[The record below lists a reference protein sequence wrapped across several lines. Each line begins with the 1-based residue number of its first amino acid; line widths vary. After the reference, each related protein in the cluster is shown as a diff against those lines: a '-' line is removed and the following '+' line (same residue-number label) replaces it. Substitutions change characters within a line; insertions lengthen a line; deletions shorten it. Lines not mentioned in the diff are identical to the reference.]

1 MLTRRVEDG
10 QNRIAELAA
19 KNDELIAELESK
31 SNKNKQRKA
40 ELGEMKAQLSQRQ
53 AEQER
58 QSRMKERVEK
68 ELQELKDKLEAKNKD
83 AANLSTT
90 IKDQEAKVNSH
101 THTYQRVCDDTTR
114 HGDSLDAT
122 LPLLARLRSR
132 SLSCARRAPRWKST
146 CATLTRCTPTRR
158 S

>member
-90 IKDQEAKVNSH
+90 IKDQEAKVNTH
-101 THTYQRVCDDTTR
+101 THTTERTT
-114 HGDSLDAT
+114 H
-122 LPLLARLRSR
+122 
-132 SLSCARRAPRWKST
+132 
-146 CATLTRCTPTRR
+146 TRT
-158 S
+158 